1 MEQGVPSIKKAA
13 ADGAGFDELEYDD
26 RAVAFPVVGGCH
38 FEWPLTDSGGIEA
51 TGSVATM

>member
-1 MEQGVPSIKKAA
+1 MPSIQKAA